1 MKFLLI
7 ILTFVSFNSLASTS
21 KFECKYLD
29 YNLVLEAGGID
40 HVVHKLSINGK
51 IIVNE
56 LVEGSWFIEEVNC
69 KETGYEI
76 IASHIQYNEPTKKS
90 FMLTFSLDKGYKIE
104 AGI

>member
-1 MKFLLI
+1 VKFWLILLT
-7 ILTFVSFNSLASTS
+7 LVSFNSLASTS

-29 YNLVLEAGGID
+29 YNLVLEAGGIE
-40 HVVHKLSINGK
+40 HVVHRLSINGN

-69 KETGYEI
+69 KETGFEI